1 MMLIPNLNLNANGL
15 IAQPKT
21 TIFQTIL
28 ISIDQLQDHSD
39 HSDLVMVK
47 QIQQISV
54 FKEENAHLIQ
64 LSSIQPKL
72 KLLLDVL

>member
-39 HSDLVMVK
+39 HSDLARVK

>member
-1 MMLIPNLNLNANGL
+1 MMLIPNLSLNANGL
-15 IAQPKT
+15 IAQLKT

-39 HSDLVMVK
+39 HSDLAMVK

-64 LSSIQPKL
+64 LFSIQPKL